1 MNMRPGIPNDCRIA
15 WIASVGLWPPATPG
29 FLRNLF
35 VFQALNA
42 TQMRY
47 SATGTL
53 LAVPGLS
60 NSSTSQA
67 LLIIAGIF
75 GLFGFIF
82 SIYLATQIGDRKAG
96 FSAWFLVNP
105 FNASI
110 LLVR

>member
-1 MNMRPGIPNDCRIA
+1 
-15 WIASVGLWPPATPG
+15 
-29 FLRNLF
+29 
-35 VFQALNA
+35 
-42 TQMRY
+42 MRY

-60 NSSTSQA
+60 NSSPSQT

-82 SIYLATQIGDRKAG
+82 SIYLATQIGDRKAE

-110 LLVR
+110 LVR